1 MGIESDQLVLD
12 YLSRVGDLAQQRQL
26 SSGDRMRLVSQLRQ
40 EIEQQRTKA
49 ADSPGAVKRILGRL
63 GSPEDVVREA
73 GGRAPGGARAA
84 DTGRAAGAGAPE
96 RPVHRPVSED
106 GPGGGSGAGR
116 GGTGKAGKAGGTGAG
131 WRPGR
136 GAGPAA
142 GGEAGSA
149 TGRRTGPAGASPGP
163 GGGPGGGAGA
173 GAGAGAGGSADGRG
187 TLGRLGALARRA
199 GLIGGTAVPA
209 PRDGAAKPAAAPSA
223 EPPVVPVIPL
233 TGPMPPH
240 LAGEDELRGADGTE
254 WWRVEP
260 GPFGAGQ
267 PGGGG
272 FAAGHFGAGDSVPGF
287 TGGIEIPEILKPPP
301 QKPFETD
308 PSAAPGAAAGA
319 AGTAGEADGA
329 AEVPARGG
337 LLRRVRGGAPG
348 RVGTPSPL
356 LLLAA
361 ALLAGGAVFGSLL
374 ALAAGWLI
382 AYAGPRLTR
391 TEAKWAVL
399 VLPGLVAGGA
409 LVWLWGRMDG
419 RWGEPIR
426 NGEMSTALTETW
438 PVALRAAAVASAVFL
453 VWRARRRPR
462 G

>member
-73 GGRAPGGARAA
+73 GGRAPGETDGGS
-84 DTGRAAGAGAPE
+84 TGRGGDAPE
-96 RPVHRPVSED
+96 RPVHRPVTEAGRED
-106 GPGGGSGAGR
+106 GPGAGR
-116 GGTGKAGKAGGTGAG
+116 KPGRTGKAGGRNGGR
-131 WRPGR
+131 RPGR
-136 GAGPAA
+136 GADP
-142 GGEAGSA
+142 S
-149 TGRRTGPAGASPGP
+149 
-163 GGGPGGGAGA
+163 AGA
-173 GAGAGAGGSADGRG
+173 GAAAGGDPDGRS

-199 GLIGGTAVPA
+199 GLIGGTEVPA
-209 PRDGAAKPAAAPSA
+209 PRDGVGKPPA

-260 GPFGAGQ
+260 GPFGTAR
-267 PGGGG
+267 PGGSG

-308 PSAAPGAAAGA
+308 PLAAAGA
-319 AGTAGEADGA
+319 VGGAEAGADPDGA
-329 AEVPARGG
+329 EELPARRGLFRRSGG
-337 LLRRVRGGAPG
+337 AAPG
-348 RVGTPSPL
+348 RAGTPSPL

-361 ALLAGGAVFGSLL
+361 ALLVGGAVFGSLL

-382 AYAGPRLTR
+382 AYAGPRLSR

-419 RWGEPIR
+419 QWGERIR
-426 NGEMSTALTETW
+426 DGEMSTALTETW

>member
-49 ADSPGAVKRILGRL
+49 ADSPGAVKRILGRI

-73 GGRAPGGARAA
+73 GGRAPGETGGGSAGRGA
-84 DTGRAAGAGAPE
+84 DAPE
-96 RPVHRPVSED
+96 RPVHRPVTEAGRED
-106 GPGGGSGAGR
+106 GPGAGRKPGRAGRAGGR
-116 GGTGKAGKAGGTGAG
+116 GGGR
-131 WRPGR
+131 RPGR
-136 GAGPAA
+136 GAGPSA
-142 GGEAGSA
+142 GDG
-149 TGRRTGPAGASPGP
+149 TGP
-163 GGGPGGGAGA
+163 GGGT
-173 GAGAGAGGSADGRG
+173 GAGAGGGGSRAAGAGAAAGEDPDGRS

-199 GLIGGTAVPA
+199 GLIGGTEVPA
-209 PRDGAAKPAAAPSA
+209 PRDGAGKPPA

-260 GPFGAGQ
+260 GPFGTAR
-267 PGGGG
+267 PGGSG

-301 QKPFETD
+301 QKPFESD
-308 PSAAPGAAAGA
+308 PSAAAGA
-319 AGTAGEADGA
+319 SGG
-329 AEVPARGG
+329 AEVAGADPDGTEELPARGG
-337 LLRRVRGGAPG
+337 LFRRSGGGASG

-382 AYAGPRLTR
+382 AYAGPRLSR

-399 VLPGLVAGGA
+399 ALPGLVAGGA
-409 LVWLWGRMDG
+409 LVWLWGRMEG
-419 RWGEPIR
+419 RWGQPIR
-426 NGEMSTALTETW
+426 DGEMSTALTETW

>member
-73 GGRAPGGARAA
+73 GGRAPGE
-84 DTGRAAGAGAPE
+84 TGGGSAGRGGDAPE
-96 RPVHRPVSED
+96 RPVHRPVTEAGRED
-106 GPGGGSGAGR
+106 GPGAGR
-116 GGTGKAGKAGGTGAG
+116 KPGRAGKAGGRGG
-131 WRPGR
+131 GRRPGR

-142 GGEAGSA
+142 GDG
-149 TGRRTGPAGASPGP
+149 TGP
-163 GGGPGGGAGA
+163 GGGTGT
-173 GAGAGAGGSADGRG
+173 GAGAGGGGSRAAGTGAAAGGHPDGRS

-199 GLIGGTAVPA
+199 GLIGGTEVPA
-209 PRDGAAKPAAAPSA
+209 PRDGAGYHPA

-260 GPFGAGQ
+260 GPFGTAR
-267 PGGGG
+267 PGGSG

-301 QKPFETD
+301 QKPFETA
-308 PSAAPGAAAGA
+308 PSAAAGA
-319 AGTAGEADGA
+319 AGGAEAAGADTDGT
-329 AEVPARGG
+329 EELPVRRG
-337 LLRRVRGGAPG
+337 LFRRSGGGAPG
-348 RVGTPSPL
+348 RAGTPSPL

-361 ALLAGGAVFGSLL
+361 ALLVGGAVFGSLL

-382 AYAGPRLTR
+382 AYAGPRLSR

-399 VLPGLVAGGA
+399 ALPGLVAGGA

-426 NGEMSTALTETW
+426 DGGMSTALTETW

>member
-73 GGRAPGGARAA
+73 GGRTPGGARGAG
-84 DTGRAAGAGAPE
+84 TGRGAGADAPE
-96 RPVHRPVSED
+96 RPVHRPVTEAGKD
-106 GPGGGSGAGR
+106 GTAGR
-116 GGTGKAGKAGGTGAG
+116 SRRYGGFRAGREAGGTGTG
-131 WRPGR
+131 GKPGP

-142 GGEAGSA
+142 GDAAGGTTGRGGPAAGPPAGS
-149 TGRRTGPAGASPGP
+149 GRPSPGSGP
-163 GGGPGGGAGA
+163 GGGGN
-173 GAGAGAGGSADGRG
+173 GRG

-199 GLIGGTAVPA
+199 GLIGGTEVPA
-209 PRDGAAKPAAAPSA
+209 PRDGAGKPPA

-240 LAGEDELRGADGTE
+240 LAGEEELRGADGTE

-267 PGGGG
+267 PGGNG

-301 QKPFETD
+301 QRPFETD
-308 PSAAPGAAAGA
+308 PPPAAAD
-319 AGTAGEADGA
+319 GTAGPSGAEPSGAEDG
-329 AEVPARGG
+329 VPARGG
-337 LLRRVRGGAPG
+337 LLRRGRGGASG

-361 ALLAGGAVFGSLL
+361 ALLVGGAVFGSLL

-391 TEAKWAVL
+391 TEATWAVL

-409 LVWLWGRMDG
+409 LLWLWGRMDG

-426 NGEMSTALTETW
+426 NGEMSTALADTW
-438 PVALRAAAVASAVFL
+438 PTALRAAAIASAVFL